1 VEYDEKDKSGKVS
14 KYWGWCKGQIM
25 AYRKNAGYLVKFADI
40 IDTNGNVAE
49 GWSDWIEDLK
59 SNDVRLID
67 K

>member
-1 VEYDEKDKSGKVS
+1 
-14 KYWGWCKGQIM
+14 M